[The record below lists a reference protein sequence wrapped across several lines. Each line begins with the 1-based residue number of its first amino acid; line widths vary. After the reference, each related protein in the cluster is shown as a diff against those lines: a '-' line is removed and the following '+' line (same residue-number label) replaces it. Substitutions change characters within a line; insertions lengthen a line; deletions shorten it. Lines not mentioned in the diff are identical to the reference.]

1 MVDTISRIVV
11 GCTAFNDK
19 KLPILKKPES
29 LKAPLIELSEIK
41 HLGKL
46 NAVSYTHLTLPTTGS
61 V

>member
-11 GCTAFNDK
+11 GYSAFNDK
-19 KLPILKKPES
+19 KLPILRKPES

-46 NAVSYTHLTLPTTGS
+46 NVRCGKKIEMH
-61 V
+61 

>member
-11 GCTAFNDK
+11 GYTAFNDK

-46 NAVSYTHLTLPTTGS
+46 NVRCGKKKIEMR
-61 V
+61 